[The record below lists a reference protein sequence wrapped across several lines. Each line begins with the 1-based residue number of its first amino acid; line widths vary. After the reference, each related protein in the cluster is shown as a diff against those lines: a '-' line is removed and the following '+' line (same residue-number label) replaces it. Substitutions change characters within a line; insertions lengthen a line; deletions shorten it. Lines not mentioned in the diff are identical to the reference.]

1 MSVVL
6 RRMIRTRSAMSKRR
20 KKITSREMIAR
31 ALAAQKVE
39 RHTKVRMSR
48 DLYERAAVCAREVDE
63 TVSRWLELC
72 TRPGHLERAQAAGVA
87 VPDEW
92 LSATRDGVVATVD
105 GEHADHGR
113 LRLCVATVVLW
124 CESRRLPPVVCSMRE
139 GVDYY
144 LERDE

>member
-1 MSVVL
+1 M

-63 TVSRWLELC
+63 TASRWMELC

-124 CESRRLPPVVCSMRE
+124 CESRRLPPVECPMRE
-139 GVDYY
+139 GVDY
-144 LERDE
+144 LIED

>member
-1 MSVVL
+1 MM
-6 RRMIRTRSAMSKRR
+6 R
-20 KKITSREMIAR
+20 TSRELIER
-31 ALAAQKVE
+31 ALAAQRVT
-39 RHTKVRMSR
+39 RRTKVRMSR

-63 TVSRWLELC
+63 TVSRWMELC

-92 LSATRDGVVATVD
+92 LSAARDGVVATVD

-124 CESRRLPPVVCSMRE
+124 CESRRLPPVACAMRE

-144 LERDE
+144 LERGE